1 MDTITALSLELLQ
14 TTRILLERCQ
24 TGDLDDLTAIQRHRA
39 ELVQALDAESQKPY
53 PKDVLVGCRSLLNE
67 AQGLEKQAMS
77 TLKQQRDEAGETFQ
91 KLKAADK
98 ARKAYDRFK

>member
-14 TTRILLERCQ
+14 TTKALLERCQ
-24 TGDLDDLTAIQRHRA
+24 TGDVDDLNALQLHRT
-39 ELVQALDAESQKPY
+39 ELVQALDLESQKPY
-53 PKDVLVGCRSLLNE
+53 PRDVLVGCRSLLDE
-67 AQGLEKQAMS
+67 AQSLEKEA
-77 TLKQQRDEAGETFQ
+77 LKYLQQQRDEAGSAYQ